1 MRETAYY
8 ILFTAKKIGYINKR
22 HTHTLSGAETS
33 WFQFCLTIT
42 KPFPPIY
49 LEEMKNYLSLSVSRT
64 VSQVIYMWVRKPTVG
79 YKLVQLCRKN
89 PKREPWRI
97 SIKAI

>member
-8 ILFTAKKIGYINKR
+8 ILFTSKKIGYINKR

-49 LEEMKNYLSLSVSRT
+49 LEEMQNYLSLSVSRT
-64 VSQVIYMWVRKPTVG
+64 VYVSSQAHRCIQISSALQEKPQERT
-79 YKLVQLCRKN
+79 LTH
-89 PKREPWRI
+89 
-97 SIKAI
+97 